1 MGVKALIYF
10 EIVTTL
16 ALLIGWAAITI
27 SRAGVGV
34 TLPAAVETTQIQQ
47 PGQQRTWQDIVLDVF
62 PENIARAIADA
73 EMLQIVV
80 FSVLFGVGTRAA
92 P

>member
-16 ALLIGWAAITI
+16 ALFIGWGAITV

-47 PGQQRTWQDIVLDVF
+47 PGQSSPPAHRRRRATEAWSRARLVC
-62 PENIARAIADA
+62 PIA
-73 EMLQIVV
+73 
-80 FSVLFGVGTRAA
+80 
-92 P
+92 